1 MAKREGESGAFHIGT
16 NSAAELRSWTLNR
29 SPSSKEA
36 RAMGD
41 TNVTI
46 KYGPVSITGDLTF
59 YSDNTDTN
67 GQEAM
72 TPNGSASAATIY
84 PTGQNEGDEEI
95 SLGNVHWAD
104 VTESAEVD
112 GWVEKTVSFSAESI
126 TEGTYTTS

>member
-1 MAKREGESGAFHIGT
+1 MAKREGESGEFHIGT
-16 NSAAELRSWTLNR
+16 ASVAEIRSWSLNQ

-41 TNVTI
+41 TTVTI
-46 KYGPVSITGDLTF
+46 RYGPVSITGELTL
-59 YSDNTDTN
+59 YSDNTDTD
-67 GQEAM
+67 GQEAISA
-72 TPNGSASAATIY
+72 NGTASAATIY

-95 SLGNVHWAD
+95 SLGNVAWAD
-104 VTESAEVD
+104 ITESAEVD